1 MPEKDGNA
9 MHEKRFEGDID
20 RLRFPERLA
29 RLEVERVVGLCL
41 EPGPVENMLDV
52 GTGTGVF
59 AEAFA
64 QRGLP
69 VSGVDV
75 NPEMLSASRRFVPA
89 GDFRLGTAE
98 ALPFPD
104 GSFDLVF
111 LGFVLHESDDPLT
124 SLQESLRVARK
135 RVCIQEWPYRA
146 QPFGPPITDR
156 LNPVGLADLFKKAG
170 FQKWTTTDLVHTAFY
185 CLSIP

>member
-9 MHEKRFEGDID
+9 MHEKRFEGNID

-124 SLQESLRVARK
+124 SLQEAMRVARK
-135 RVCIQEWPYRA
+135 RVCIQEWPYRV